1 MGNQIF
7 SKILSV
13 EELKSLNVR
22 SNQQGFIHLF
32 LHLGTTALS
41 GYLWAVNLTLT
52 NWYIA
57 IPALIFYGFNLAL
70 MFAPLHE
77 NSHRTAFAHNRLG
90 DAVSW
95 LAGLLSFYN
104 STFYRQYHKWHHRYA
119 QTDLDPEL
127 SDRPPANLKEYL
139 WAISGIPWWIGK
151 IQTHTQVALG
161 RLENRPYIPEALRS
175 EVIRSTRLQ
184 LLVYAVAIAIS
195 IAYRQPWFILYWL
208 FPLAVGQPFLR
219 MMLLAEHTG
228 CSHDNNGLTNT
239 RTTLTF
245 PLLSYLIWNIP
256 FHAEHHL
263 YPSIPFY
270 LLPAAHEKLK
280 SHFANVDEGYIEVN
294 RKIIDKFEKLDR
306 VPV

>member
-1 MGNQIF
+1 MGSQ
-7 SKILSV
+7 ILSV
-13 EELKSLNVR
+13 QELKSLNVR
-22 SNQQGFIHLF
+22 SNQQGFRHLS
-32 LHLGTTALS
+32 LHLGAIAFS
-41 GYLWAVNLTLT
+41 GYLWVANLTLNNWT
-52 NWYIA
+52 NWLIA
-57 IPALIFYGFNLAL
+57 IPALIIYGFSLAL

-77 NSHRTAFAHNRLG
+77 NSHRTAFANNRLG

-95 LAGLLSFYN
+95 FAGLLSFYN

-127 SDRPPANLKEYL
+127 SDPPPANLKEYL
-139 WAISGIPWWIGK
+139 WVISGIPWWIGK
-151 IQTHTQVALG
+151 VQSHIKVALG
-161 RLENRPYIPEALRS
+161 KLENCPYIPESLKS

-184 LLVYAVAIAIS
+184 LLVYVGAIAIS
-195 IAYRQPWFILYWL
+195 IALRQPWFITYWL

-228 CSHDNNGLTNT
+228 CSRDCNGLTNT

-245 PLLSYLIWNIP
+245 PLLSYFIWNIP

-270 LLPAAHEKLK
+270 LLPTAHEKLK
-280 SHFANVDEGYIEVN
+280 SYFANVDKGYIEVN
-294 RKIIDKFEKLDR
+294 RQIISKFEKLEK
-306 VPV
+306 VTV